1 MSLFSHRFGGKDQKP
16 ETPPEPRGADSPD
29 LNYALPES
37 LAFGVEDTTRV
48 ARWKT
53 RLALSHEH
61 GALHPDTP
69 TMRQF
74 FRCGQVKDSLPA
86 PDDPDYDSDKAEL
99 LSAVSGLLLFAH
111 HRQAVAHSDLT
122 PRDKQLLHEDITAGE
137 ERDLKKYESII
148 KRRPDL
154 KTVLKRISQ

>member
-1 MSLFSHRFGGKDQKP
+1 MNRFSDQFRGKPHQP
-16 ETPPEPRGADSPD
+16 ETPKEPLGADSPD

-37 LAFGVEDTTRV
+37 LSFGVEDITRV
-48 ARWKT
+48 GRWKT
-53 RLALSHEH
+53 RLALSREH

-69 TMRQF
+69 NARQL
-74 FRCGQVKDSLPA
+74 FRLCQVEDSLPT
-86 PDDPDYDSDKAEL
+86 PDDPGYDSDKAEL
-99 LSAVSGLLLFAH
+99 LKAVGGLLLFEH

-122 PRDKQLLHEDITAGE
+122 PRHKQLIQDDITAGE